1 MGHQLSDERKR
12 AKATI
17 QGKWKDVARIRT
29 FGWADFETAQRMH
42 PFIRAPASTLRIVHQ
57 LPALIFMSREET
69 PGEIEVAVPFV
80 DPAGAFGARLLSVT
94 PLRKEIVGL
103 LNEFAQ
109 AIWFALAQQMLPPPQ
124 HGKALEETLV
134 SWTGKE
140 LLELSSAPKSAPP
153 QGNDMK
159 PPTSV
164 EEWKALP
171 ELEIPTIKTPHEKGR
186 IIKILKVG
194 ALTVPPELCREA
206 GLNSFEEL
214 RNLPPPARVALPTAT
229 AETDEGPKLYR
240 LPQSLG
246 DWAFTCVAGA
256 SQGMN
261 PFPERVEF
269 SLLDGRYT
277 ADIL

>member
-1 MGHQLSDERKR
+1 MGYQLSEERKR
-12 AKATI
+12 AKTAI
-17 QGKWKDVARIRT
+17 QGKWKDLARIRT
-29 FGWADFETAQRMH
+29 LGWADFETAQRMH
-42 PFIRAPASTLRIVHQ
+42 PFIRASASTFRIVHQ
-57 LPALIFMSREET
+57 LPVLIFMSREET
-69 PGEIEVAVPFV
+69 PKEVEVAVPFE
-80 DPAGAFGARLLSVT
+80 DPAGAFGARLLSIT
-94 PLRKEIVGL
+94 PLKEEIKGM

-109 AIWFALAQQMLPPPQ
+109 AIWFALAQQMLPSPH
-124 HGKALEETLV
+124 HGDALEKALV

-140 LLELSSAPKSAPP
+140 LLEQSSAPKLVPP
-153 QGNDMK
+153 QGNDAK

-171 ELEIPTIKTPHEKGR
+171 ELEVPTIKTPHEKGR

-194 ALTVPPELCREA
+194 ALTVRSELCREA

-214 RNLPPPARVALPTAT
+214 RGLPPPARVALPTAT